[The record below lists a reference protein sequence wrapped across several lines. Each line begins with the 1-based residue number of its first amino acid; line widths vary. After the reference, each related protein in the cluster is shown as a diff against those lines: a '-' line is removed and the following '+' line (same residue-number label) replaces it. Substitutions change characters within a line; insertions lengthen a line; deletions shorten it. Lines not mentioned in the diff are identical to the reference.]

1 MHWSGPPAHGGKLYL
16 VDSSSGRTR
25 ELQSVMREEIARR
38 GFAVSSD
45 DRRIYFSVSTT
56 EADVWLAEF
65 ER

>member
-1 MHWSGPPAHGGKLYL
+1 
-16 VDSSSGRTR
+16 
-25 ELQSVMREEIARR
+25 VMPEEIARR
-38 GFAVSSD
+38 GFAMSPD